1 MANGRFDQFIE
12 RQEADVHFGQR
23 IWRRIRLGILHDS
36 QSSRESDVVW
46 LAKTFVSNKHRKNN
60 KILPATLF
68 FSAENKLRIAGLN
81 EAQIGSVRNIL
92 DVCGLKIQG
101 EDGYMGDFLRM

>member
-1 MANGRFDQFIE
+1 MSILVSELGKGFGWGFYTKANVRGK
-12 RQEADVHFGQR
+12 
-23 IWRRIRLGILHDS
+23 
-36 QSSRESDVVW
+36 SDVVW

-68 FSAENKLRIAGLN
+68 FSAEKKLRIAGLN